1 MHVCIGRGNKR
12 LTFSCSHAFRAT
24 KKKKKRKAREF
35 LMHSPVR
42 IFFLH
47 ENRLGATTTTLLSSL
62 STARV
67 ALPLQ
72 PLLLLLLLRDKHV
85 LTDAHWKSSLR
96 SRLVYL
102 WAALLHLCGHIF
114 RTPGVYNFSNQF
126 QFAVCPSS
134 FANAELLA
142 DVFEEQAHRSTPFS
156 R

>member
-1 MHVCIGRGNKR
+1 MH
-12 LTFSCSHAFRAT
+12 FEPQ
-24 KKKKKRKAREF
+24 KKRRREKQNNF
-35 LMHSPVR
+35 LCTAQYVF
-42 IFFLH
+42 FFLH

-134 FANAELLA
+134 FANAELIA